1 MSKHFFTKAQSLV
14 YEAQAYS
21 RSTNVFLTKRV
32 RFFTPLQEAQ
42 AIFYKAQT
50 ILHARP
56 LHEINVSQ
64 SKRSTTTRKQ
74 QNKDKQKHKE
84 QHRTHAP
91 KKLKTE
97 IMMCHY
103 LSITTLKERLISSR
117 PGTRK
122 RTHPEASCRKVTC

>member
-1 MSKHFFTKAQSLV
+1 MSSTSSRKPNRLFMKHRLIH
-14 YEAQAYS
+14 EAQVFFFNEACALLYTSS
-21 RSTNVFLTKRV
+21 RSASDFLQSANDSSRATASRNKR
-32 RFFTPLQEAQ
+32 L
-42 AIFYKAQT
+42 
-50 ILHARP
+50 
-56 LHEINVSQ
+56 Q
-64 SKRSTTTRKQ
+64 SKRSTTTHKQ

>member
-1 MSKHFFTKAQSLV
+1 MSKHFFTKTQSLV
-14 YEAQAYS
+14 YEAQPYS

-91 KKLKTE
+91 KN
-97 IMMCHY
+97 
-103 LSITTLKERLISSR
+103 
-117 PGTRK
+117 
-122 RTHPEASCRKVTC
+122 